1 VHECA
6 EAKAGSRSQTNPDQ
20 KTAFRGML
28 VATVLI
34 LTLLSEATDT
44 DEPVGVIPRDAHSDE
59 AVAAVGHEA
68 CHTRF

>member
-1 VHECA
+1 MNVL
-6 EAKAGSRSQTNPDQ
+6 KRRQSLDRRRIRVR
-20 KTAFRGML
+20 TAFRGML

-59 AVAAVGHEA
+59 AVAAVGREA
-68 CHTRF
+68 CHIRF